1 MSRGVLGLLAAL
13 GAVAIAFL
21 WRWYALE
28 RPRQPGRTCR
38 DLRPRPVDLLIGFAT
53 NFFDALGIGNFAPT
67 TAVFKLLKRM
77 PDEDIPGTLNAGHS
91 PPVLL
96 EAAIFIGVVSVDLT
110 TLVTMIGAS
119 VLGAWLGAG
128 VVARLPRRAI
138 QIGMGLALSV
148 AALLFVAKNLGWIP
162 GGGEALGLSGP
173 WLLLAVGINFVLGA
187 LMMLGVGLYAPC
199 LITVSLLGM
208 NPLAAFPIMMGACAF
223 LMPVGGARF
232 IRERRYNL
240 PASLGLTLGGIPG
253 VLIAVFIVKSLP
265 LTWLRWLVV
274 VVVLYAAG
282 LMLLS
287 ARRADSHEAYRSTII
302 SNPP

>member
-1 MSRGVLGLLAAL
+1 MNQGVLGLLAAL
-13 GAVAIAFL
+13 GAVTIAFL
-21 WRWYALE
+21 YRWYALE
-28 RPRQPGRTCR
+28 HARQPERTW
-38 DLRPRPVDLLIGFAT
+38 DDVKPRRVDLLIGFVT

-67 TAVFKLLKRM
+67 TAAFKLLDRM
-77 PDEDIPGTLNAGHS
+77 PDEEIPGTLNAGHT

-96 EAAIFIGVVSVDLT
+96 EASVFIGAVSVDLT
-110 TLVTMIGAS
+110 TLVTMIGAA

-138 QIGMGLALSV
+138 QIGMGLALTI
-148 AALLFVAKNLGWIP
+148 AALLFVVKSLGWIP
-162 GGGEALGLSGP
+162 GGGNALGLIGP
-173 WLLLAVGINFVLGA
+173 WLVLAVVINFVLGA

-240 PASLGLTLGGIPG
+240 PASIGLSLGGIPG

-274 VVVLYAAG
+274 AVVLYAAAM
-282 LMLLS
+282 MLLS
-287 ARRADSHEAYRSTII
+287 ARRSRAAPQEMAVG
-302 SNPP
+302 

>member
-1 MSRGVLGLLAAL
+1 MSSGVLGLLTSL
-13 GAVAIAFL
+13 GAVAIAFVY
-21 WRWYALE
+21 RWYTLE
-28 RPRQPGRTCR
+28 RPRQERRTG
-38 DLRPRPVDLLIGFAT
+38 DAVRPRPVDLLIGFVT

-77 PDEDIPGTLNAGHS
+77 PDEQIPGTLNAGHT
-91 PPVLL
+91 PPVLV
-96 EAAIFIGVVSVDLT
+96 EGFVFISSVSVDVT
-110 TLVTMIGAS
+110 TLVTMIGAA

-138 QIGMGLALSV
+138 QIGMGLALTA
-148 AALLFVAKNLGWIP
+148 AALLFVVKNVGWIP
-162 GGGEALGLSGP
+162 GGGDALGLEGP
-173 WLLLAVGINFVLGA
+173 WLALAVGVNFVLGA

-232 IRERRYNL
+232 IKEGRYNL
-240 PASLGLTLGGIPG
+240 PASVGLTLGGIPG

-274 VVVLYAAG
+274 GVVLYAAA

-287 ARRADSHEAYRSTII
+287 ARGARPAPQELTAG
-302 SNPP
+302 

>member
-1 MSRGVLGLLAAL
+1 MNQGVLGLLAAL
-13 GAVAIAFL
+13 GVVTIAFL
-21 WRWYALE
+21 YRWYSLE
-28 RPRQPGRTCR
+28 HARQPGRTWR
-38 DLRPRPVDLLIGFAT
+38 DVKPRRVDLLIGFVT

-67 TAVFKLLKRM
+67 TAAFKLLDRM
-77 PDEDIPGTLNAGHS
+77 PDEQIPGTLNAGHT

-96 EAAIFIGVVSVDLT
+96 EAAVFIGAVSVDLT
-110 TLVTMIGAS
+110 TLVTMIAAA

-128 VVARLPRRAI
+128 VVARLARRAI
-138 QIGMGLALSV
+138 QVGMGLALTI
-148 AALLFVAKNLGWIP
+148 AALLFVVKNLGWIP
-162 GGGEALGLSGP
+162 GGGNALGLTGP
-173 WLLLAVGINFVLGA
+173 WLVLAVAINFVLGA

-240 PASLGLTLGGIPG
+240 PASIGLTLGGIPG

-274 VVVLYAAG
+274 VVVLYAAAM
-282 LMLLS
+282 MLLS
-287 ARRADSHEAYRSTII
+287 ARRSQAAPQEMAAG
-302 SNPP
+302 

>member
-1 MSRGVLGLLAAL
+1 MNQGVLGLLAAL

-21 WRWYALE
+21 YRWYALE
-28 RPRQPGRTCR
+28 HARQPERTW
-38 DLRPRPVDLLIGFAT
+38 DDVKPRRVDLLIGFVT

-67 TAVFKLLKRM
+67 TAAFKLLDRM
-77 PDEDIPGTLNAGHS
+77 PDEEIPGTLNAGHT

-96 EAAIFIGVVSVDLT
+96 EASVFIGAVSVDLT
-110 TLVTMIGAS
+110 TLVTMIGAA

-138 QIGMGLALSV
+138 QIGMGLALTI
-148 AALLFVAKNLGWIP
+148 AALLFVVKNLGWIP
-162 GGGEALGLSGP
+162 GGGNALGLIGP
-173 WLLLAVGINFVLGA
+173 WLMLAVVINFVLGA

-240 PASLGLTLGGIPG
+240 PASIGLSLGGIPG

-274 VVVLYAAG
+274 AVVLYAAAM
-282 LMLLS
+282 MLLS
-287 ARRADSHEAYRSTII
+287 ARRSRAAPQEMAVG
-302 SNPP
+302 

>member
-13 GAVAIAFL
+13 GAVAIAFVY
-21 WRWYALE
+21 RWYALE
-28 RPRQPGRTCR
+28 RPRQQSRAWGA
-38 DLRPRPVDLLIGFAT
+38 LRPRPVDLVIGFVT

-67 TAVFKLLKRM
+67 TAAFKLLKRM
-77 PDEDIPGTLNAGHS
+77 PDEEIPGTLNAGHS

-96 EAAIFIGVVSVDLT
+96 EAFVFIGGVSVDLT
-110 TLVTMIGAS
+110 TLVTMIGAA

-138 QIGMGLALSV
+138 QVGMGLALTI
-148 AALLFVAKNLGWIP
+148 AALLFVVKNVGWIP
-162 GGGEALGLSGP
+162 GGGNARGLNGP
-173 WLLLAVGINFVLGA
+173 WLFLAVGVDFVLGA
-187 LMMLGVGLYAPC
+187 LMMLGIGLYAPC

-232 IRERRYNL
+232 IKEGRYNL
-240 PASLGLTLGGIPG
+240 PASVGLTLGGIPG

-274 VVVLYAAG
+274 VVVLYAAA

-287 ARRADSHEAYRSTII
+287 ARQPRSAPQEIAAG
-302 SNPP
+302 